1 MTTTDATNGLN
12 RFGTYNQGAS
22 KGSNTDKTTG
32 TGSTG
37 KTADEAKTATATK
50 GLGDNFETF
59 LKMLTTQM
67 KNQDPLK
74 PMDTND
80 MTKQLVEFANV
91 EQNIG
96 TNSRLDKLLKLQG
109 ASTASTNLAYLGR
122 VVSFE
127 GDKFDYVEGMKQAP
141 LGYELETAA
150 KSVRVDILDG
160 QGRKV
165 RSFQGESTAGTKHLV
180 NWDFKDDNGRA
191 VPPGQYRLN
200 IAPVSEKKDETIK
213 VQTFTFG
220 QVGGIGNNKDGE
232 TVLNVGSSEV
242 PLSKVTTVY

>member
-1 MTTTDATNGLN
+1 MTTTITGSGQTTNTAAN
-12 RFGTYNQGAS
+12 TSTKTNTTGAA
-22 KGSNTDKTTG
+22 KG
-32 TGSTG
+32 TGSQ
-37 KTADEAKTATATK
+37 TAEEAKTASATK

-74 PMDTND
+74 PMDTNE

-122 VVSFE
+122 MISYE
-127 GDKFDYVEGMKQAP
+127 GDQFDYAQGMTQAP

-150 KSVRVDILDG
+150 KSVRVDILDSA
-160 QGRKV
+160 GRKV
-165 RSFQGESTAGTKHLV
+165 RSFPGEKTAGTKHIV
-180 NWDFKDDNGRA
+180 NWDFKDDNGLP
-191 VPPGQYRLN
+191 VPPGSYRLN
-200 IAPVSEKKDETIK
+200 IAPTGEKEDQIIK
-213 VQTFTFG
+213 AKTYTFG
-220 QVGGIGNNKDGE
+220 TVAGVSQTKDGE
-232 TVLNVGSSEV
+232 TTLTVGSTEV
-242 PLSKVTTVY
+242 PLSKIMTVH

>member
-1 MTTTDATNGLN
+1 MTTTDTTLN
-12 RFGTYNQGAS
+12 SYGTLSQSVS
-22 KGSNTDKTTG
+22 KGSNTSKTTG
-32 TGSTG
+32 STSSG
-37 KTADEAKTATATK
+37 KTADEEKTASATK

-96 TNSRLDKLLKLQG
+96 TNSRLDKLLKLQS

-127 GDKFDYVEGMKQAP
+127 GDTFQYADGMTQAP
-141 LGYELETAA
+141 LSYELATAA
-150 KSVRVDILDG
+150 KSVRVDILDS
-160 QGRKV
+160 QGRRV
-165 RSFQGESTAGTKHLV
+165 RSVQGETAAGTKHLV

-191 VPPGQYRLN
+191 VQPGTYKLN
-200 IAPVSEKKDETIK
+200 IAPTSDKKDETIK
-213 VQTFTFG
+213 TTTYTFG
-220 QVGGIGNNKDGE
+220 AVSGIGQNKEGE
-232 TVLNVGSSEV
+232 TTLTINSQEV
-242 PLSKVTTVY
+242 PLAKITTVH